1 MSDLS
6 RPATLSAWQAAL
18 IDLLIGVARRR
29 VDSASTTRALPHI
42 AGIVTVRR
50 CGRLPLSALRFAWHP
65 LARPYQLCGGRGGA
79 WPQDFGAQTREAPL
93 PRPGWGGAKGTL
105 VLGSPPAAPSPAAGR
120 RMTSQLIYCH
130 APSVPGGAS
139 RGSAPN
145 LLSELK
151 RPTRAGT
158 L

>member
-29 VDSASTTRALPHI
+29 VDSASTARALPHI

-79 WPQDFGAQTREAPL
+79 WPQDFGAQTREASL
-93 PRPGWGGAKGTL
+93 PRPGWGGGQGHASTRE
-105 VLGSPPAAPSPAAGR
+105 PPRLPHPQR
-120 RMTSQLIYCH
+120 RVVT
-130 APSVPGGAS
+130 
-139 RGSAPN
+139 
-145 LLSELK
+145 
-151 RPTRAGT
+151 
-158 L
+158 